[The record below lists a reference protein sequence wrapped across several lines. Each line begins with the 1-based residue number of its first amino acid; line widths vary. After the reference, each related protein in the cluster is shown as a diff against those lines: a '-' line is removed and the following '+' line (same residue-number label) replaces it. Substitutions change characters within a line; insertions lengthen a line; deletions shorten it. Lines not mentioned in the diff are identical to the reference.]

1 MIRCIIIQAGGTA
14 LRVVMEGNEVE
25 SVKKHE
31 ESDKIRYTW
40 SWPQEAETAE
50 VDGNLY
56 TLQEYKQKG
65 GYVIH
70 KKIIHI
76 KMSTKPGFFNSE
88 NINHKVI
95 FYSESDIP
103 EGIICYTKNDAGAV
117 YILGEPLSPKSSK
130 ALIIRVGKD
139 DYLKFHASDAKNY
152 SIRW

>member
-1 MIRCIIIQAGGTA
+1 
-14 LRVVMEGNEVE
+14 LEGKEIENI
-25 SVKKHE
+25 KKHE

-70 KKIIHI
+70 KKIIQV
-76 KMSTKPGFFNSE
+76 KTARKPSFFNSE
-88 NINHKVI
+88 NTNHAVML
-95 FYSESDIP
+95 YSESDIP
-103 EGIICYTKNDAGAV
+103 EGIICYTKNDTSPV

-139 DYLKFHASDAKNY
+139 DQLKFFVNDTKNY
-152 SIRW
+152 SLR